1 MDTQD
6 SPQNAGFIFMHHV
19 RACGMCAIKSRRFL
33 LNQGLSNT
41 EIQDFFN
48 NGMSIERFEQLFGHD
63 AMACQVI
70 ERALQDGQQESTN
83 DRV

>member
-6 SPQNAGFIFMHHV
+6 SLQNTGFIFV
-19 RACGMCAIKSRRFL
+19 RHIRAAGFCTIGSRRFL
-33 LNQGLSNT
+33 LDQGMSNT